1 MSVAAG
7 LALAPTAPA
16 APSAEEQKLVTAN
29 TGFAFNLLREIS
41 TEQPGT
47 NVFISPYSVSTV
59 LEMVENGAMGRT
71 KDELRHT
78 LGLAHL
84 GEELQNG
91 AAYDLDRTVCAG
103 ASNATLT
110 TANAVW
116 CRKGV
121 TPKADF
127 ITCNRVYYHA
137 TVQSLDFAAAA
148 APGIINAWAAGAT
161 HGTIP
166 TIVSGPID
174 PATDMILASA
184 VYFKAHWAKEFE
196 PYLTKP
202 KAFHLDATRTVTV
215 PMMSVTHSW
224 LYLRGDGFQAVQL
237 PYKDSFLAMEV
248 LLPDTNSSPE
258 QLLTA
263 LDAKTWQKHIAT
275 GLVSKKGT
283 ILLPR
288 FKLAQTTD
296 LRQPLQTLGVHGA
309 FDSSANFSALSDD
322 SLYISRVL
330 QKSYIQV
337 DEAGTEAGAVTET
350 WLTKGGDYDPEPFEM
365 VMDLPF
371 LFFITDTRS
380 GTILFMGAIHDPSQ
394 AE

>member
-1 MSVAAG
+1 MTSSKN
-7 LALAPTAPA
+7 LAVLVLFASTTLAPLGAQTAPPTPRVWVGSWA
-16 APSAEEQKLVTAN
+16 SAQQVPEPNNSLAPGDYKDATLRQIVHLSVGGIALRVHLSNAFGYQALHVTAVHIAKPLSA
-29 TGFAFNLLREIS
+29 TGPA
-41 TEQPGT
+41 
-47 NVFISPYSVSTV
+47 
-59 LEMVENGAMGRT
+59 
-71 KDELRHT
+71 
-78 LGLAHL
+78 
-84 GEELQNG
+84 
-91 AAYDLDRTVCAG
+91 
-103 ASNATLT
+103 
-110 TANAVW
+110 
-116 CRKGV
+116 
-121 TPKADF
+121 
-127 ITCNRVYYHA
+127 
-137 TVQSLDFAAAA
+137 
-148 APGIINAWAAGAT
+148 
-161 HGTIP
+161 
-166 TIVSGPID
+166 ID

-248 LLPDTNSSPE
+248 LLPDTTSSPE

-330 QKSYIQV
+330 KKSYIQV